1 LQKPKKTLENQSK
14 SALSHLPEKR
24 NQERFLDI
32 GARLRAY
39 RLASGLSSEEV
50 AHRLAVS
57 RAAVYRIESG
67 EVVKIETLERLADLF
82 GTSMASLLDV
92 GVEYHPKAVS
102 YFERMRQLEAD
113 AEQIV
118 AHFGPLSFL
127 LTTDGYKNH
136 LRQMLI
142 ESTPEHID
150 RNVADEQISK
160 LLTILEERKTFFQKR
175 RVSVINLISA
185 PSVQRFLQLG
195 LIGSFNVPKKEIPAR
210 RRAAQEEVENLIN
223 IMSDEPMGVQLGV
236 IEHTMPNV
244 TFQLFRKPTQ
254 TVLAL
259 SPFRLGETPD
269 IQMGV
274 AMITASQEAVSL
286 YESMSADLWSRSRK
300 GRDGAAMLRQILD
313 QSLKP

>member
-1 LQKPKKTLENQSK
+1 LQKPKKKAEIPANPGTSRP
-14 SALSHLPEKR
+14 PESR
-24 NQERFLDI
+24 NQDRFTDI

-50 AHRLAVS
+50 ARRLAVS
-57 RAAVYRIESG
+57 RAAVYRIEAG

-92 GVEYHPKAVS
+92 GVEYHPKAIS

-127 LTTDGYKNH
+127 LTTDSYQDH

-150 RNVADEQISK
+150 KNVAEEQISK
-160 LLTILEERKTFFQKR
+160 LLTILEERKAFFQKR

-195 LIGSFNVPKKEIPAR
+195 LIGSFNVPAIEIPAR
-210 RRAAQEEVENLIN
+210 RRAAQVEVENLIN
-223 IMSDEPMGVQLGV
+223 IMSDEPMGIQIGV

-244 TFQLFRKPTQ
+244 TFQLFRKPKQ

-274 AMITASQEAVSL
+274 AMITASQEAVGL
-286 YESMSADLWSRSRK
+286 YESMSSDLWRRSRK
-300 GRDGAAMLRQILD
+300 GREGAAMLKVILD
-313 QSLKP
+313 HSVKS

>member
-1 LQKPKKTLENQSK
+1 LPKPKKKPQIPANPGHSRP
-14 SALSHLPEKR
+14 PESR
-24 NQERFLDI
+24 NRERFTDI

-50 AHRLAVS
+50 ARRLAVS
-57 RAAVYRIESG
+57 RAAVYRIEAG

-92 GVEYHPKAVS
+92 GVEYHPKAIS

-127 LTTDGYKNH
+127 LTTDSYQDH
-136 LRQMLI
+136 LRQMLM
-142 ESTPEHID
+142 ESTPEHI
-150 RNVADEQISK
+150 NKSVAEEQISK
-160 LLTILEERKTFFQKR
+160 LLTILEERKAFFQKR

-195 LIGSFNVPKKEIPAR
+195 LIGSFNVPAREIPAR
-210 RRAAQEEVENLIN
+210 RRAAQVEVENLIN
-223 IMSDEPMGVQLGV
+223 IMSDEPMGIQIGV

-244 TFQLFRKPTQ
+244 TFQLFRKPKQ

-274 AMITASQEAVSL
+274 AMITASQEAVGL
-286 YESMSADLWSRSRK
+286 YESMSSDLWRRSRK
-300 GRDGAAMLRQILD
+300 GRDGAAMLKQILD
-313 QSLKP
+313 HSVKS